1 METPGLDQFLV
12 SLKEYYNTSDL
23 SDAVITCED
32 KVFKIH
38 RIVLSAHSKYFAKQ
52 LNGNWK
58 ETSER
63 KVEIKDFDPSV
74 VEAMLCFV
82 YSFDYRNTCGTSSMI
97 FDAQVYQIA
106 DKYDI
111 PALKAHSKEKFAS
124 AVAAGWNMDDFPLSV
139 SVVYDSTPQEDR
151 GLRDLA
157 VEISRKN
164 IDTLLGRDG
173 FCELLR
179 KTADFA
185 ADLIPFLCGGP
196 SYGKHYKCP
205 SCAHKFHGDYN
216 KGSFY
221 CPKCAKTYS
230 DWISYQTHD

>member
-1 METPGLDQFLV
+1 LAIN
-12 SLKEYYNTSDL
+12 SY
-23 SDAVITCED
+23 
-32 KVFKIH
+32 
-38 RIVLSAHSKYFAKQ
+38 
-52 LNGNWK
+52 K

-139 SVVYDSTPQEDR
+139 SVVYDSTPQEHCSDATASVNSSER
-151 GLRDLA
+151 LL
-157 VEISRKN
+157 
-164 IDTLLGRDG
+164 TLP
-173 FCELLR
+173 
-179 KTADFA
+179 
-185 ADLIPFLCGGP
+185 LI
-196 SYGKHYKCP
+196 
-205 SCAHKFHGDYN
+205 
-216 KGSFY
+216 
-221 CPKCAKTYS
+221 
-230 DWISYQTHD
+230 